1 MSYGRFSD
9 IWFGLVLYGML
20 LSSPT
25 IPLDQLLQQ
34 GIPCTMNLKF
44 CYSSNIYIFKNTKI
58 ILVSKVIYPWIS
70 EGTDFAALLHMV

>member
-1 MSYGRFSD
+1 MGAR
-9 IWFGLVLYGML
+9 LLTL

-34 GIPCTMNLKF
+34 GIPCTLNLKF
-44 CYSSNIYIFKNTKI
+44 CYSSNIYFFKNTKI

-70 EGTDFAALLHMV
+70 EVAYFAALLQVI